1 MTKEEKQE
9 FMGKAKKIFEKAK
22 EILAKVDLGEE
33 DKNMGFEE
41 FCKKAGTNPGEYM
54 KFIKTTEKGT
64 VLILERDVIERNV
77 NNFSPEMLNAW
88 NANMDIQIALD
99 PFAIITYIVNY
110 VNKDETG
117 MTKFMTEALHGK
129 QHEEVKE
136 KLKALKLTY
145 FTHRQ
150 VGASEACYR
159 INSGMRLKDSNIACT
174 FVASGFPE
182 NRSVF
187 YKKVAEDCNEETQ
200 DHQNENLIENDNEES
215 DNDEEGE
222 ENKEDKEEQENE
234 EEDEEE
240 TKTQGQETVKIKD
253 REGKFKPAVTIHD
266 RYAAR
271 PKYLKDM
278 CLAQFAMSYT
288 YIAKTPKK
296 CVFETS
302 DDEVGIS
309 TLRSYQKI
317 ISSEIC
323 LPNYIALKDEL
334 GFMRLRGYPFVLR
347 IHDSKKKED
356 EQEQEYSELL
366 LFSAW
371 IDEFEDIPRDKLVAC
386 FDEKRD
392 EIVKNRETIYPGDST
407 IDVFDSVDLELMK
420 PTHIAD
426 TLDCQGQ
433 QDNHDDLEEGCVDDP
448 AFESF
453 AFTGNL
459 NLEAPVQVQRE
470 NNRYKKIIMPN
481 DPELK
486 YLTRRLVPEQ
496 MNILR
501 PVIAS
506 CKQIVKARKNPK
518 VKVKPARLIVH
529 GGAGKVILRCFSL
542 CYVVIF
548 CYLSRCWKECHHKGN
563 CLSCRKDFEKGR
575 TEGWLS

>member
-1 MTKEEKQE
+1 MH
-9 FMGKAKKIFEKAK
+9 
-22 EILAKVDLGEE
+22 IL
-33 DKNMGFEE
+33 
-41 FCKKAGTNPGEYM
+41 
-54 KFIKTTEKGT
+54 
-64 VLILERDVIERNV
+64 
-77 NNFSPEMLNAW
+77 
-88 NANMDIQIALD
+88 
-99 PFAIITYIVNY
+99 
-110 VNKDETG
+110 
-117 MTKFMTEALHGK
+117 
-129 QHEEVKE
+129 
-136 KLKALKLTY
+136 
-145 FTHRQ
+145 
-150 VGASEACYR
+150 
-159 INSGMRLKDSNIACT
+159 
-174 FVASGFPE
+174 ASGFPE

-187 YKKVAEDCNEETQ
+187 YKKVAEECNEDTQ
-200 DHQNENLIENDNEES
+200 DHQNENDIEES
-215 DNDEEGE
+215 DNDEE
-222 ENKEDKEEQENE
+222 EDEVEEQEE
-234 EEDEEE
+234 GEE

-323 LPNYIALKDEL
+323 LPNYIALQDDL

-356 EQEQEYSELL
+356 DYEQEYSELL

-371 IDEFEDIPRDKLVAC
+371 IDEIEDIPRDKINSC

-392 EIVKNRETIYPGDST
+392 EIVKNRETIYPGEST
-407 IDVFDSVDLELMK
+407 IGVFDSVELDLMK

-433 QDNHDDLEEGCVDDP
+433 QDNHDDLEEGCFDDP

-470 NNRYKKIIMPN
+470 NNKFKKIIIPK
-481 DPELK
+481 DLELK

-529 GGAGKVILRCFSL
+529 GGAGNV
-542 CYVVIF
+542 
-548 CYLSRCWKECHHKGN
+548 N
-563 CLSCRKDFEKGR
+563 M
-575 TEGWLS
+575 